1 MLIHKLKKQEDFSS
15 SEKEVANY
23 ILEHPKEIINMSIRE
38 IAKETYSSPTT
49 ILRLCRKVGM
59 KGFQEFRIAFNTEMS
74 SEIFNS
80 EVNEDIPFYDEDSLN
95 SIANNIATI
104 NIRGIQDTL
113 SNFDFDIM
121 NEIIKLFKK
130 GAYIDIYG
138 DGSSLLS
145 ASEFRLKMLRL
156 GINVHIEEN
165 FSNQCYQAVNSN
177 LHHVAILISHS
188 GESLNV
194 TKILKIL
201 KKQNTKCIAIT
212 SDKNSTIAKQADFVI
227 QNGSYENLYLTK
239 KLEMYSSHTAVHF
252 ILDCLYSFYYI
263 NNYAE
268 NLKKSKEKETLIRM
282 YSTDKNN

>member
-49 ILRLCRKVGM
+49 ILRLCRKIGM
-59 KGFQEFRIAFNTEMS
+59 NGFQEFRIAFNTEMS

-80 EVNEDIPFYDEDSLN
+80 EVNEDIPFYDEDSIT

-113 SNFDFDIM
+113 SNFDFDLM
-121 NEIIKLFKK
+121 NEIIKLFRK

-156 GINVHIEEN
+156 GIHVHIEEN

-177 LHHVAILISHS
+177 IHHVAILISHS

-201 KKQNTKCIAIT
+201 KKKNTKCIAIT
-212 SDKNSTIAKQADFVI
+212 SDKNSTIAKQSDFVI

>member
-49 ILRLCRKVGM
+49 ILRLCRKIGM
-59 KGFQEFRIAFNTEMS
+59 NGFQEFRIAFNTEMS

-80 EVNEDIPFYDEDSLN
+80 EVNEDIPFYDEDSIT

-113 SNFDFDIM
+113 SNFDFDLM
-121 NEIIKLFKK
+121 NEIIKLFRK

-177 LHHVAILISHS
+177 IHHVAILISHS

-201 KKQNTKCIAIT
+201 KKKNTKCIAIT
-212 SDKNSTIAKQADFVI
+212 SDKNSTIAKQSDFVI

>member
-177 LHHVAILISHS
+177 IHHVAILISHS

>member
-23 ILEHPKEIINMSIRE
+23 ILEHPKEIINMSIRK

-113 SNFDFDIM
+113 SNFDLM

-145 ASEFRLKMLRL
+145 ASEFRLIMLRL
-156 GINVHIEEN
+156 GIHVHIEEN

-177 LHHVAILISHS
+177 IHHVAILISHS

-201 KKQNTKCIAIT
+201 KKKNTKCISIT

>member
-38 IAKETYSSPTT
+38 IAKKTYSSPTT

-113 SNFDFDIM
+113 SNFDFDLM

-156 GINVHIEEN
+156 GIHVHIEEN

-177 LHHVAILISHS
+177 IHHVAILISHS

-201 KKQNTKCIAIT
+201 KKKNTKCIAIT

>member
-59 KGFQEFRIAFNTEMS
+59 NGFQEFRIAFNTEMS

-113 SNFDFDIM
+113 SNFDFDLM

-177 LHHVAILISHS
+177 IHHVAILISHS

>member
-38 IAKETYSSPTT
+38 IAKKTYSSPTT

-113 SNFDFDIM
+113 SNFDFDLM

-177 LHHVAILISHS
+177 IHHVAILISHS

>member
-38 IAKETYSSPTT
+38 IAKKTYSSPTT

-177 LHHVAILISHS
+177 IHHVAILISHS

-201 KKQNTKCIAIT
+201 KKKSTKCIAIT

>member
-1 MLIHKLKKQEDFSS
+1 MLIHKLKKQEVFSS

-59 KGFQEFRIAFNTEMS
+59 NGFQEFRIAFNTEMS

-113 SNFDFDIM
+113 SNFDFDLM

-156 GINVHIEEN
+156 GIHVHIEEN

-177 LHHVAILISHS
+177 IHHVAILISHS

-201 KKQNTKCIAIT
+201 KKKNTKCIAIT

>member
-49 ILRLCRKVGM
+49 ILRLCRKIGM
-59 KGFQEFRIAFNTEMS
+59 NGFQEFRIAFNTEMS

-80 EVNEDIPFYDEDSLN
+80 EVNEDIPFYDEDSIT

-113 SNFDFDIM
+113 SNFDFDLM
-121 NEIIKLFKK
+121 NEIIKLFRK

-177 LHHVAILISHS
+177 IHHVAILISHS

-212 SDKNSTIAKQADFVI
+212 SDKNSTIAKQSDFVI

>member
-38 IAKETYSSPTT
+38 IAKKTYSSPTT

-177 LHHVAILISHS
+177 IHHVAILISHS

>member
-59 KGFQEFRIAFNTEMS
+59 NGFQEFRIAFNTEMS

-113 SNFDFDIM
+113 SNFDFYLM

-177 LHHVAILISHS
+177 IHHVAILISHS

>member
-38 IAKETYSSPTT
+38 IAKKTYSSPTT

-177 LHHVAILISHS
+177 IHHVAILISHS

-201 KKQNTKCIAIT
+201 KKQNTKCISIT